1 MNKKLFFTTLAVIV
15 FSLLSVF
22 LTPSVFAEPYRTPV
36 NEAIGAIEP
45 PQSNEA
51 IAGQEKFK
59 GQPIPIFAFITWGLT
74 IFTVIAGI
82 WILFNVVFAAFE
94 YFGGNG
100 DPGSHQK
107 VRQRITN
114 SLIGFILIIM
124 AYSITALVATML
136 FGDPTYFFN
145 PTLRRM

>member
-1 MNKKLFFTTLAVIV
+1 MNQKLFLTTLAAIV

-36 NEAIGAIEP
+36 NEAIGTINP
-45 PQSNEA
+45 PDATKNLKENQFAND
-51 IAGQEKFK
+51 
-59 GQPIPIFAFITWGLT
+59 PIPIYAFINWGLT

-100 DPGSHQK
+100 DPGTHQK